1 MFLYYK
7 YVQWRSKHGQLFGS
21 VLLFKVL
28 RGVFFFIVIRILL
41 LKNIIK
47 GVASAKYS
55 LWFSF
60 PINSFVFHLFIS
72 HSLALFLLIVA
83 AVRCV
88 ASCAGGILSFWGR
101 SRPPM
106 RRGYLVRGSIICWQ
120 LLQLAPISVYQKK
133 KILWVFFLTFIF
145 MVGICLMP
153 GDEVVVFTK
162 ECIFFFLKR
171 KGIGNYALF

>member
-7 YVQWRSKHGQLFGS
+7 YVQWWSKHGQLFCS

-47 GVASAKYS
+47 GVASAKYF
-55 LWFSF
+55 LWFSL
-60 PINSFVFHLFIS
+60 PSFVFRLFIS
-72 HSLALFLLIVA
+72 RSPPLFLLIAA
-83 AVRCV
+83 AVRRV

-106 RRGYLVRGSIICWQ
+106 MRGYLVRGSIICWQ
-120 LLQLAPISVYQKK
+120 LLQPAPISVYQRKYCAF
-133 KILWVFFLTFIF
+133 LFFLLMLFIC

-153 GDEVVVFTK
+153 DDEAVAFTE
-162 ECIFFFLKR
+162 ECIFVFVFLKR
-171 KGIGNYALF
+171 L